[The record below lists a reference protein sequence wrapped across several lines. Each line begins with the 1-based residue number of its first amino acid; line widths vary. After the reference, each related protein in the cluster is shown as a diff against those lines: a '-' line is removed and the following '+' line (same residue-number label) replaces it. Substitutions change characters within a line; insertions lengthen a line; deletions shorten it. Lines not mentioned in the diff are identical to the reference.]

1 MISCKII
8 NELTWPM
15 HATPTFR
22 INCFGW
28 LSGFKA
34 NLLSCNWRR
43 KLGAQWT
50 RGDVLIRIDDCVQ
63 CLYISCAMGQLQTNN
78 RNVELVW
85 KSFDS
90 IPFYLPLLALLSFWR
105 TIFYRHSE
113 DLGEDFSPKI
123 ANMLFN
129 LEFNQLYQLAVWVLL
144 ICNLLSPNTRKQCA
158 GRVAACCKMSLHGP
172 IGIFVQHKFWAS
184 HTRRL
189 SAEGFVN
196 TTMTFINFTAPLRH
210 RSELPSFLW
219 SHFRL

>member
-1 MISCKII
+1 MVCNIHEHFAYLNVECPKKRKKEEEEEATGNIKCMCLSNMISCKII

-113 DLGEDFSPKI
+113 DLGEDFSP
-123 ANMLFN
+123 
-129 LEFNQLYQLAVWVLL
+129 QD
-144 ICNLLSPNTRKQCA
+144 S
-158 GRVAACCKMSLHGP
+158 
-172 IGIFVQHKFWAS
+172 
-184 HTRRL
+184 
-189 SAEGFVN
+189 
-196 TTMTFINFTAPLRH
+196 
-210 RSELPSFLW
+210 
-219 SHFRL
+219 